1 MPIRTLCASV
11 ILATA
16 ACGDV
21 RAAAHVFA
29 SLTSGAVSISHIN
42 SATGR
47 QSLVYPTIPGVRY
60 LAVSPGGGQALFLA
74 DSSSLAGFVNLTTGA
89 LSPSIALTGTPA
101 AAFFSQDGL
110 TAFVI
115 GSDLDQ
121 SGGGDTYTLHLF
133 AIDVTTQAVSIDLKY
148 PSLAGLQPCCN
159 QSAGFA
165 VSPDG
170 TKLYLPTS
178 TAAADVIAIFSLPS
192 LTLSQTVTVGTS
204 SNIFYPTTVAATSDG
219 EYLVIGGS
227 NQDDAPI
234 LALYSANTYQELT
247 SVAVPDPNEAQ
258 IENLVASPTSGAV
271 YAVVRVETTGDY
283 VTTISTPSLNLSAPL
298 ALTADDSFEDMAVS
312 PDGTKLLVGASILD
326 LSSQTFQALN
336 SLSTLGVQGEFSD
349 AGDLWIV
356 NEDSTQIA
364 VLEEGNSVVSSL
376 ISVGFQGAIC
386 PGPPGTIYFLPLGV
400 AL

>member
-1 MPIRTLCASV
+1 MHPVEIAEITGRIGSRDTV
-11 ILATA
+11 PY
-16 ACGDV
+16 ACPHPLRFGHLSDGGM
-21 RAAAHVFA
+21 RRC
-29 SLTSGAVSISHIN
+29 S
-42 SATGR
+42 GR
-47 QSLVYPTIPGVRY
+47 QSHVYPTIPGVRY

-74 DSSSLAGFVNLTTGA
+74 DLSSLAGFVNLTTGA

-115 GSDLDQ
+115 GSELDQ

-227 NQDDAPI
+227 NQFSND
-234 LALYSANTYQELT
+234 LT
-247 SVAVPDPNEAQ
+247 VIDTASGAITTIDVG
-258 IENLVASPTSGAV
+258 SPT
-271 YAVVRVETTGDY
+271 
-283 VTTISTPSLNLSAPL
+283 N
-298 ALTADDSFEDMAVS
+298 F
-312 PDGTKLLVGASILD
+312 
-326 LSSQTFQALN
+326 
-336 SLSTLGVQGEFSD
+336 
-349 AGDLWIV
+349 
-356 NEDSTQIA
+356 
-364 VLEEGNSVVSSL
+364 
-376 ISVGFQGAIC
+376 
-386 PGPPGTIYFLPLGV
+386 V
-400 AL
+400 AAR

>member
-1 MPIRTLCASV
+1 MPVRTLCASV

-16 ACGDV
+16 AYGDV

-47 QSLVYPTIPGVRY
+47 QSHVYPTIPGVRY

-148 PSLAGLQPCCN
+148 PSLAGPQPCCN

-170 TKLYLPTS
+170 TYENNMALTPDGAKLYVSNQISNDLTVIDTASGAITTIDVGSPTN
-178 TAAADVIAIFSLPS
+178 F
-192 LTLSQTVTVGTS
+192 
-204 SNIFYPTTVAATSDG
+204 VAA
-219 EYLVIGGS
+219 
-227 NQDDAPI
+227 
-234 LALYSANTYQELT
+234 
-247 SVAVPDPNEAQ
+247 
-258 IENLVASPTSGAV
+258 
-271 YAVVRVETTGDY
+271 R
-283 VTTISTPSLNLSAPL
+283 
-298 ALTADDSFEDMAVS
+298 
-312 PDGTKLLVGASILD
+312 
-326 LSSQTFQALN
+326 
-336 SLSTLGVQGEFSD
+336 
-349 AGDLWIV
+349 
-356 NEDSTQIA
+356 
-364 VLEEGNSVVSSL
+364 
-376 ISVGFQGAIC
+376 
-386 PGPPGTIYFLPLGV
+386 
-400 AL
+400 